1 MRENWTITIEGM
13 GETHNS
19 KSSDAD
25 CIMVAMMKELEK
37 NHDLFQARFTSKQGE
52 ENFMVFSIREQH
64 EAMAE
69 KGLHD
74 ELVEIAARA
83 DPSANVETSPR
94 GVRQDAD
101 REQGATEV
109 GLRKQ
114 RQEHEGRKGRR

>member
-19 KSSDAD
+19 RSSDAD
-25 CIMVAMMKELEK
+25 VRMVEIMKLLEK
-37 NHDLFQARFTSKQGE
+37 DHDLFQARFTSKQGE
-52 ENFMVFSIREQH
+52 ENFLIPSVREQH

-69 KGLHD
+69 KSLHD

-101 REQGATEV
+101 REQGAAEV